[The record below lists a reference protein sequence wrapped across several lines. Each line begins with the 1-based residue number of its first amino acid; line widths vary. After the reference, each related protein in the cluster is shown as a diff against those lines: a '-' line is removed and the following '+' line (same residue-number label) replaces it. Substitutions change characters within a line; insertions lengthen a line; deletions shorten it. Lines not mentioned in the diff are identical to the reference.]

1 MKRKIRISAVMLLGA
16 LLLPGAS
23 GAQAA
28 PLQEKPAVT
37 VQMDRVH
44 HSFGRPQGSAQ
55 NQSTQTGAQAVVQ
68 QVNTVRARNGLR
80 TLRQD
85 AAMTRAAN
93 LRAAELAK
101 KFSHTRPNGGRGLAI
116 LSEMGVSYRTAGENI
131 AAGQTSAQVVM
142 SAWMG
147 SSGHR
152 ANILSSRFG
161 RIGVGQAVINGRTY
175 WVQLFA
181 D

>member
-1 MKRKIRISAVMLLGA
+1 MKRKIQICTAMLVGTV
-16 LLLPGAS
+16 LLAGTS

-28 PLQEKPAVT
+28 YEAERPAIVS
-37 VQMDRVH
+37 QAY
-44 HSFGRPQGSAQ
+44 SFGRPQGNIQ
-55 NQSTQTGAQAVVQ
+55 GQGAQAVIQ
-68 QVNTVRARNGLR
+68 QVNAVRARNGLPA
-80 TLRQD
+80 LRAD
-85 AAMTRAAN
+85 AAMNRAARQ
-93 LRAAELAK
+93 RAAELAK
-101 KFSHTRPNGGRGLAI
+101 RFSHTRPNGGRGLTI

-161 RIGVGQAVINGRTY
+161 RIGVGQVTVNGRNY